1 MAGERFV
8 AKVPRDN
15 WLLVQLDGGLRQSLP
30 YGLKVSVSREQGGRT
45 YFQILEGVHKG
56 KNASVS
62 QGPYITTNLAHQ
74 PPGQIKFDRT
84 KQQLWY
90 GSSGPF
96 SAFSGAFDHFTQVS
110 PGSYDLQIPDA
121 PHSATRAAYYRYTN
135 YHKTWFR
142 IGLSLAGSRYLHV
155 GEISEGCVTVRA
167 FVADVRAGGG
177 QPQGFDDLPGLSQSS
192 PGAIGMPYPRD
203 MAPLAKWDSLYD
215 YLILRRASDQSV
227 GKLTVT

>member
-1 MAGERFV
+1 MADERFV

-15 WLLVQLDGGLRQSLP
+15 WLLVQLDTGARQSLP
-30 YGLKVSVSREQGGRT
+30 YGLKVRVQREQPGRT
-45 YFQILEGVHKG
+45 YFVILEGVHKG

-62 QGPYITTNLAHQ
+62 KGPYLTTHVAHQ
-74 PPGQIKFDRT
+74 PPGQIRFDRA

-90 GSSGPF
+90 GTSGPF
-96 SAFSGAFDHFTQVS
+96 SAFSGAFGHFTQVS

-167 FVADVRAGGG
+167 FAPDVHAAHAAHAAGIRGPAEPRSGLAGSDRNAVSPAHGADREVG
-177 QPQGFDDLPGLSQSS
+177 QPLRVSHP
-192 PGAIGMPYPRD
+192 APRQR
-203 MAPLAKWDSLYD
+203 PE
-215 YLILRRASDQSV
+215 RR
-227 GKLTVT
+227 

>member
-1 MAGERFV
+1 MADVRFV

-15 WLLVQLDGGLRQSLP
+15 WLLVQLDGGVRQSLP

-45 YFQILEGVHKG
+45 YFQILEGVYKG
-56 KNASVS
+56 KNASVT
-62 QGPYITTNLAHQ
+62 QGPYLTTNLAHQ
-74 PPGQIKFDRT
+74 PPGQIRFELA

-96 SAFSGAFDHFTQVS
+96 SAFSGAFSQFTQVS

-167 FVADVRAGGG
+167 FVPDVSTG
-177 QPQGFDDLPGLSQSS
+177 QPQGFEDLPNLSHSA
-192 PGAIGMPYPRD
+192 PGAIGMPYPQI
-203 MAPLAKWDSLYD
+203 MAPLAKWDSLYE

>member
-1 MAGERFV
+1 MANERFV

-15 WLLVQLDGGLRQSLP
+15 WLLVQLDTGARQSLP
-30 YGLKVSVSREQGGRT
+30 YGLKVRVQREQGGRT
-45 YFQILEGVHKG
+45 YFVILEGVHKG

-62 QGPYITTNLAHQ
+62 QGPYLTTNVAHQ
-74 PPGQIKFDRT
+74 PLGQIRFDRA

-90 GSSGPF
+90 GTSGPF
-96 SAFSGAFDHFTQVS
+96 SAFSGAFGHFTQVS
-110 PGSYDLQIPDA
+110 AGTYDLQIPDA

-167 FVADVRAGGG
+167 FAPDVHAA
-177 QPQGFDDLPGLSQSS
+177 QPQGFEDLPNLAQSS
-192 PGAIGMPYPRD
+192 PGAIGMPYPSHT
-203 MAPLAKWDSLYD
+203 APIANWDSLYE

-227 GKLTVT
+227 GKLTVTG